1 MTKSN
6 YAKSCSG
13 TTRTINFG
21 PHICDLCLWIDALLY
36 SLGETKN
43 FQKVTNWTLWCPK
56 SVQRS
61 AICDR
66 FVYWMYYECNGI
78 GGPELV
84 CGWSRDHK
92 KRGSDIRLMTFHL
105 FRNVSFVC
113 YPYVMD
119 ICINVYVCMHSYT
132 ATWLRQSNVCVHTMH
147 ILLET

>member
-1 MTKSN
+1 MQNHVLGLLGPSILDPIYVIFAFGSMLSCILWERQKFFRKSRIE
-6 YAKSCSG
+6 A
-13 TTRTINFG
+13 
-21 PHICDLCLWIDALLY
+21 
-36 SLGETKN
+36 
-43 FQKVTNWTLWCPK
+43 LWCPK

-113 YPYVMD
+113 YPCVMD